1 MLKMIT
7 KETIKEHISTVPDE
21 YVAHNSNQEK
31 KPKQRKGKIQTK
43 QKTLINEPIPLSN
56 RFSPMDID
64 LVETITEDSD
74 EATTHIK
81 TDSVN
86 LQKRL
91 HKKINIKDNP
101 TENET
106 TNPTPKNETQATK
119 SRHRSTS
126 RWKEKGKNQKPTPNP
141 PIETKNKLKIE
152 MDSTP
157 TFKKPVELKAKSTG
171 PHWPGWKSKYE
182 HRSVQWK
189 TRKHI

>member
-1 MLKMIT
+1 MIT
-7 KETIKEHISTVPDE
+7 KKTIKEHISTVPDE
-21 YVAHNSNQEK
+21 CEIHDQNQEK
-31 KPKQRKGKIQTK
+31 SPKQRKGRIQTK

-64 LVETITEDSD
+64 PIKTITEDSD

-81 TDSVN
+81 TDSIN

-106 TNPTPKNETQATK
+106 TNPTPPKMKHKLQKVDIDWLQDERK
-119 SRHRSTS
+119 
-126 RWKEKGKNQKPTPNP
+126 KKKNQKPAPNP

-152 MDSTP
+152 MDSMP
-157 TFKKPVELKAKSTG
+157 TIKKPGELKQKAQASIG
-171 PHWPGWKSKYE
+171 RAGRVNMN
-182 HRSVQWK
+182 RSVQWK
-189 TRKHI
+189 TRRHI